1 VDILRGLRW
10 SRPHAREDMRS
21 DVHDSIVC
29 EAEGGLEVGGGIT
42 KLKDLIQL
50 DSSVILMYTM

>member
-1 VDILRGLRW
+1 
-10 SRPHAREDMRS
+10 MRS